1 MTRGE
6 LSQIY
11 WLNRELKMWQ
21 EKKRECEYKAYPSGI
36 NNENEGMRG
45 SVTSDKTGNIA
56 AEIADIT
63 QIIDGILAR
72 IQYQMRKVY
81 KHIDTIE
88 DSQLRQIVQYRCVDC
103 MNWVQVGH
111 SVGITAD
118 AARMIF
124 NRAYP
129 KK

>member
-21 EKKRECEYKAYPSGI
+21 EKKRECEYKAYPPGI
-36 NNENEGMRG
+36 DSESEGIRG
-45 SVTSDKTGNIA
+45 SGTSDKTGNIA

-72 IQYQMRKVY
+72 IQYQIRKVY
-81 KHIDTIE
+81 EHIDTIE

-111 SVGITAD
+111 HVGISAE
-118 AARMIF
+118 ACKMIF
-124 NRAYP
+124 YRAYP

>member
-11 WLNRELKMWQ
+11 WLNKELKMWQ

-45 SVTSDKTGNIA
+45 SGTSDKTGNIA

-63 QIIDGILAR
+63 QIIDGLLAR
-72 IQYQMRKVY
+72 IQYQIRKVY

-111 SVGITAD
+111 HVGISAE
-118 AARMIF
+118 ACKMIF
-124 NRAYP
+124 YRAYP

>member
-72 IQYQMRKVY
+72 IQYQIRKVY

-111 SVGITAD
+111 HIGISAE
-118 AARMIF
+118 ACKMIF
-124 NRAYP
+124 YRAYP

>member
-21 EKKRECEYKAYPSGI
+21 EKKRECEYKAYPSSI

-72 IQYQMRKVY
+72 IQYQIRKVY

-103 MNWVQVGH
+103 MNWEDVGDNT
-111 SVGITAD
+111 GITSD
-118 AARMIF
+118 AAKKIF
-124 NRAYP
+124 YRAYP
-129 KK
+129 E